1 MKSSSINHLNTNRW
15 RCYLAVAAI
24 VLINPF
30 SQTLAQTADKEK
42 LSLSIGLFVADR
54 GSKTRFD
61 AQGSSM
67 SGTDVDVENE
77 LGLDTSD
84 TVFRLDG
91 YYRFN
96 QKHRIDFS
104 WFDLSRTGS
113 KQIQRDIDWNDTLF
127 PVDTLINSDFD
138 LAIYKTAY
146 TWSFMR
152 RDNGYLGL
160 TAGLYI
166 ADINTSVSA
175 PSAGTREGG
184 GFTAPLPVIGLR
196 GEHRFSEKWSV
207 RASGEVFAFEYGDF
221 DGSLYDVYL
230 GLDYQLFD
238 RMAIGVGLNSVRMNL
253 GVDKENT
260 NGNLDWDYD
269 GGLIFLKFDF

>member
-1 MKSSSINHLNTNRW
+1 MKNNGTKYRSTYWQHFCMAT
-15 RCYLAVAAI
+15 V
-24 VLINPF
+24 VLTASF
-30 SQTLAQTADKEK
+30 SHAKAEATDIEK
-42 LSLSIGLFVADR
+42 FGLSIGVFVTDR
-54 GSKTRFD
+54 DSKTRFD
-61 AQGSSM
+61 AQGISM
-67 SGTDVDVENE
+67 NDRDVDVESD

-84 TVFRLDG
+84 AVFRLDG
-91 YYRFN
+91 YYRIN

-113 KQIQRDIDWNDTLF
+113 KQIQRDINWNDTLF
-127 PVDTLINSDFD
+127 PVDTLISSEFD

-160 TAGLYI
+160 TAGLYT
-166 ADINTSVSA
+166 ADINNSVSA
-175 PSAGTREGG
+175 ASTGTREVG

-196 GEHRFSEKWSV
+196 GEHHFSEKWSV

-221 DGSLYDVYL
+221 DGSLYDLYL

-238 RMAIGVGLNSVRMNL
+238 RMAIGVALNSVKMNL
-253 GVDKENT
+253 GVDKENI

>member
-1 MKSSSINHLNTNRW
+1 MTISTTSRSVTDRRLH
-15 RCYLAVAAI
+15 YLAVVAM

-30 SQTLAQTADKEK
+30 SPATAQTSDQEK
-42 LSLSIGLFVADR
+42 FSISVGLFVTDR
-54 GSKTRFD
+54 NSETRFD
-61 AQGSSM
+61 GQIGTM
-67 SGTDVDVENE
+67 IGTDVDLEAE

-84 TVFRLDG
+84 NVFRLDG

-113 KQIQRDIDWNDTLF
+113 KQIQREINWKDTLF
-127 PVDTLINSDFD
+127 AVDTVIDSEFD
-138 LAIYKTAY
+138 LSIYKVAY

-152 RDNGYLGL
+152 RDKGYLGL

-166 ADINTSVSA
+166 ADISTSLSA
-175 PSAGTREGG
+175 PLVGTQEGG

-196 GEHRFSEKWSV
+196 GEYQISDKLSF
-207 RASGEVFAFEYGDF
+207 RASGEIFAFSYGDF
-221 DGSLYDVYL
+221 DGSLYDIYV
-230 GLDYQLFD
+230 GVDYQLFD
-238 RMAIGVGLNSVRMNL
+238 RMAIGVGLNSVKMNL
-253 GVDKENT
+253 GVDKENA
-260 NGNLDWDYD
+260 NGDLDWNYD

>member
-1 MKSSSINHLNTNRW
+1 MTISTTSRSVTDRRLH
-15 RCYLAVAAI
+15 YLAVVAM

-30 SQTLAQTADKEK
+30 SPATAQTSDQEK
-42 LSLSIGLFVADR
+42 FSISVGLFVTDR
-54 GSKTRFD
+54 NSETRFD
-61 AQGSSM
+61 GQIGTM
-67 SGTDVDVENE
+67 IGTDVDLEAE

-84 TVFRLDG
+84 NVFRLDG

-113 KQIQRDIDWNDTLF
+113 KQIQREINWKDTLF
-127 PVDTLINSDFD
+127 AVDTVIDSEFD
-138 LAIYKTAY
+138 LSIYKVAY

-152 RDNGYLGL
+152 RDKGYLGL

-166 ADINTSVSA
+166 ADNSTSLSA
-175 PSAGTREGG
+175 PLVGTQEGG

-196 GEHRFSEKWSV
+196 GEYQISDKLSF
-207 RASGEVFAFEYGDF
+207 RASGEIFAFSYGDF
-221 DGSLYDVYL
+221 DGSLYDMYV
-230 GLDYQLFD
+230 GVDYQLFD
-238 RMAIGVGLNSVRMNL
+238 RMAIGVGLNSVKMNL
-253 GVDKENT
+253 GVDKENA
-260 NGNLDWDYD
+260 NGDLDWNYD